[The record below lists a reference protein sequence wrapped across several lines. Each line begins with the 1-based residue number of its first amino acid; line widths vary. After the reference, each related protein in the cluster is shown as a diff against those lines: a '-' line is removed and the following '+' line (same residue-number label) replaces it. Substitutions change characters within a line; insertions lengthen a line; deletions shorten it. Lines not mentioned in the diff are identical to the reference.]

1 MKAIVSVAAGV
12 LLAALSVPAH
22 ATSTFVY
29 RGHILMPEG
38 GSGVQGVRV
47 LRFTLSG
54 HAPPPG
60 KCRRDLA
67 ILSLSD
73 GNFSLKKAL
82 AQGYK
87 ETSDSRATVCSD
99 AATGQFREKLYVNV
113 VYGSG
118 SNLQAGYTWQ
128 SFDPQRNKN
137 ADTVTSYENIEYH
150 VSGTTRAGT
159 LSNYKSN

>member
-1 MKAIVSVAAGV
+1 MRKTVPASAGF
-12 LLAALSVPAH
+12 LLGALCIPAH
-22 ATSTFVY
+22 ANTIFVY
-29 RGHILMPEG
+29 RGHVLKSES
-38 GSGVQGVRV
+38 GSGVQGVRA